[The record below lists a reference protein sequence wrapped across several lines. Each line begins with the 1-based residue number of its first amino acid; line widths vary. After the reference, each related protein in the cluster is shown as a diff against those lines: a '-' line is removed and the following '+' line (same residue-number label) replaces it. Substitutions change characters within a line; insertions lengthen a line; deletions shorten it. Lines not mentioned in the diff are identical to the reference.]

1 MRYPQH
7 SMTLPDLEA
16 GEVRSSAFLTQ
27 CHHNAL
33 DQLGIAFK
41 DHRPLAILIGE
52 GKARSRF
59 VVRRFLS
66 RLDSDI
72 AVARITAACVNS
84 TDFMGKIIAAVG
96 LQPKEMSLADLES
109 VFSMFLSFQ
118 KAHHRRTI
126 ICIEEVEDCDWWV
139 LDKIR
144 NLVDAERDGAFG
156 LMLILTGQSGLTE
169 LLARRPLKSIAEFAG
184 RRISLAP
191 FTLPETREFVR
202 RRVEEAGNASIDEVF
217 EYHAIPLM
225 HELCAGVP
233 DAISDLFG
241 QCRLQAEEEGV
252 ALVTKEVVKRA
263 YETQRAMTEQKYGD
277 DELATININEI
288 PPRPGRL
295 IVQLS
300 GDDVREIALRRG
312 TLLIGRSKLCD
323 IRIDSDIVSRHH
335 ALISYRPEGAMIVD
349 LGSTN
354 GTSVDGYRIKEHQL
368 VAGETITV
376 GDCRIEYILDDNL
389 QARFQD
395 AETANSIEVNA

>member
-1 MRYPQH
+1 MHYPQQA
-7 SMTLPDLEA
+7 MTLPDLEA

-33 DQLGIAFK
+33 DQLNIAFK
-41 DHRPLAILIGE
+41 DHRPLAIMIGE
-52 GKARSRF
+52 GKATSRF
-59 VVRRFLS
+59 VIRRFLS

-72 AVARITAACVNS
+72 AVARITAPCVNS

-96 LQPKEMSLADLES
+96 FQPKEMSLADLES

-126 ICIEEVEDCDWWV
+126 ICIEEVEGCDWWV

-144 NLVDAERDGAFG
+144 DLVDTERDGEFG
-156 LMLILTGQSGLTE
+156 LMLIITGQSGLTE
-169 LLARRPLKSIAEFAG
+169 LLTRRPLKSITEFAG

-191 FTLPETREFVR
+191 FTLPETREYVR
-202 RRVEEAGNASIDEVF
+202 RRVEEAGIASVDDAF
-217 EYHAIPLM
+217 KYHAIPLI

-241 QCRLQAEEEGV
+241 QCRRQAEEEGV
-252 ALVTKEVVKRA
+252 ELVTKELVKRA
-263 YETQRAMTEQKYGD
+263 YETQRAMTQEKYGD
-277 DELATININEI
+277 DESSTINITEA

-323 IRIDSDIVSRHH
+323 IRINSKNVSRHH

-376 GDCRIEYILDDNL
+376 GDCRIEYILDDALNGK
-389 QARFQD
+389 FES
-395 AETANSIEVNA
+395 AEQSVKFELNS

>member
-1 MRYPQH
+1 MHYPQQA
-7 SMTLPDLEA
+7 MTLPDLEV

-33 DQLGIAFK
+33 DQLDTAFE
-41 DHRPLAILIGE
+41 DQRPLAILIGE
-52 GKARSRF
+52 GKATSRF

-66 RLDSDI
+66 RLDSEVT
-72 AVARITAACVNS
+72 VARITAPCVNT

-96 LQPKEMSLADLES
+96 FQPKEMSLADLES

-118 KAHHRRTI
+118 KAHRRRTI
-126 ICIEEVEDCDWWV
+126 ICVEDVEDCDWWV

-144 NLVDAERDGAFG
+144 NLVDTERDGAFG
-156 LMLILTGQSGLTE
+156 LMIMLTGQSGLTD
-169 LLARRPLKSIAEFAG
+169 LLTRRPLKSIAEFAG

-191 FTLPETREFVR
+191 FTLAETREYMR
-202 RRVEEAGNASIDEVF
+202 RRVEEAGIASIDAAF
-217 EYHAIPLM
+217 EFHAIPLI

-233 DAISDLFG
+233 DAISDLFS
-241 QCRLQAEEEGV
+241 QCRLQAEEENV
-252 ALVTKEVVKRA
+252 ELVTKELVKRA

-277 DELATININEI
+277 DESATVNITEM

-295 IVQLS
+295 IVQLT
-300 GDDVREIALRRG
+300 DNDVREIALRRG

-323 IRIDSDIVSRHH
+323 IRINSKLVSRHH
-335 ALISYRPEGAMIVD
+335 ALISYRSEGTMIVD

-354 GTSVDGYRIKEHQL
+354 GTSVDGYPIKEHEL

-376 GDCRIEYILDDNL
+376 GDCRIEYILDDAL
-389 QARFQD
+389 QGMFES
-395 AETANSIEVNA
+395 AERSVKFELTS